1 MKEMDK
7 LEDTEGS
14 FPYKDIINIKYP
26 FPLKKERQS
35 MSVRAGMFAPFAA
48 LTGYDDQ
55 VKETERYTDYEVF
68 LDEDNKNL
76 LDEKL
81 NYIRM
86 HLDEVV
92 VSVVY
97 FVKDKYKS
105 GGKYI
110 TKTGKINKIDNYHR
124 EIIFDDK
131 DKIKISNIIKIDI
144 NT

>member
-1 MKEMDK
+1 MDK
-7 LEDTEGS
+7 LEDIEDK
-14 FPYKDIINIKYP
+14 FPYKDIIDVRYP

-35 MSVRAGMFAPFAA
+35 VSHRAGQFAPFAA
-48 LTGYDDQ
+48 LTGYGDK

-86 HLDEVV
+86 HLNDVL
-92 VSVVY
+92 VSIVY
-97 FVKDKYKS
+97 FVKDKNKS

-110 TKTGKINKIDNYHR
+110 TKTGKINRVDNYHR

-131 DKIKISNIIKIDI
+131 DKIKINNIIKIDI

>member
-7 LEDTEGS
+7 SEDIGDK

-26 FPLKKERQS
+26 FSLKRERQS

-48 LTGYDDQ
+48 LTGYGDQ

-86 HLDEVV
+86 YLDEII

-97 FVKDKYKS
+97 FVKDKNKS

-144 NT
+144 NK

>member
-7 LEDTEGS
+7 SEDIEDN
-14 FPYKDIINIKYP
+14 FPYKDIIDVKYP

-35 MSVRAGMFAPFAA
+35 MFVRAGMFAPFAA
-48 LTGYDDQ
+48 LTGYGDQ

-86 HLDEVV
+86 YLDEII
-92 VSVVY
+92 VSVVTSVEILRCNLCDR
-97 FVKDKYKS
+97 FNRTCD
-105 GGKYI
+105 
-110 TKTGKINKIDNYHR
+110 IDSYRMLLIQTHQHIEHNSPR
-124 EIIFDDK
+124 R
-131 DKIKISNIIKIDI
+131 
-144 NT
+144 

>member
-7 LEDTEGS
+7 LEDIEDK
-14 FPYKDIINIKYP
+14 FPYKDIIDVRYP

-35 MSVRAGMFAPFAA
+35 VSHRAGQFAPFAA
-48 LTGYDDQ
+48 LTGYGDK

-68 LDEDNKNL
+68 LDEDNKSL

-86 HLDEVV
+86 HLNDVL
-92 VSVVY
+92 VSIVY
-97 FVKDKYKS
+97 FVKDKNKS

-110 TKTGKINKIDNYHR
+110 TKTGKINRVDNYHR
-124 EIIFDDK
+124 EIIIDDK
-131 DKIKISNIIKIDI
+131 DKIKINNIIKIDI

>member
-7 LEDTEGS
+7 SEDIEDK
-14 FPYKDIINIKYP
+14 FPYKDIIDVRYP

-35 MSVRAGMFAPFAA
+35 VSHRAGQFAPFAA
-48 LTGYDDQ
+48 LTGYGDK

-68 LDEDNKNL
+68 LDEDNKSL

-86 HLDEVV
+86 HLNDVL
-92 VSVVY
+92 VSIVY
-97 FVKDKYKS
+97 FVKDKNKS

-110 TKTGKINKIDNYHR
+110 TKTGKINRVDNYHR

-131 DKIKISNIIKIDI
+131 DKIKINNIIKIDI

>member
-7 LEDTEGS
+7 LEDIEDK
-14 FPYKDIINIKYP
+14 FLYKDILDVRYP

-35 MSVRAGMFAPFAA
+35 MSHRAGQFAPFAA
-48 LTGYDDQ
+48 LTGYGDQ

-81 NYIRM
+81 NYIM
-86 HLDEVV
+86 LHLDEVV

-97 FVKDKYKS
+97 FVKDKSKS

-110 TKTGKINKIDNYHR
+110 TKIGRISKVDNYHR
-124 EIIFDDK
+124 EVIFDNK
-131 DKIKISNIIKIDI
+131 ERIKINNIIKIDI
-144 NT
+144 NI

>member
-1 MKEMDK
+1 MKGMDK
-7 LEDTEGS
+7 LEDIEDN

-35 MSVRAGMFAPFAA
+35 MSTRAGMFAPFAA
-48 LTGYDDQ
+48 LTGYGDQ

-86 HLDEVV
+86 HLDEVLI
-92 VSVVY
+92 SVVY

-110 TKTGKINKIDNYHR
+110 TKTGKINKVDNYHR
-124 EIIFDDK
+124 EIVFDDK

-144 NT
+144 NK

>member
-1 MKEMDK
+1 MKETDK
-7 LEDTEGS
+7 LEDIEDK

-26 FPLKKERQS
+26 FSLKRERQS

-48 LTGYDDQ
+48 LTGYGDQ

-86 HLDEVV
+86 HLDEVLI
-92 VSVVY
+92 SVVY
-97 FVKDKYKS
+97 FIKDKNKS

-124 EIIFDDK
+124 EIVFDDK

-144 NT
+144 NK

>member
-1 MKEMDK
+1 MREMDK
-7 LEDTEGS
+7 SVDIEDK

-35 MSVRAGMFAPFAA
+35 MSARAGQFAPFAA

-55 VKETERYTDYEVF
+55 VRETERYTDYEVF
-68 LDEDNKNL
+68 LDEDNKFL

-86 HLDEVV
+86 HIDDID

-97 FVKDKYKS
+97 FLKDKKKS

-110 TKTGKINKIDNYHR
+110 TKIGKIKRIDNYHE
-124 EIIFDDK
+124 EIIFADK
-131 DKIKISNIIKIDI
+131 DKIKINNIIKIEI
-144 NT
+144 IK

>member
-7 LEDTEGS
+7 LEDIEDN

-26 FPLKKERQS
+26 FNLNKERQS
-35 MSVRAGMFAPFAA
+35 ISVRAGMFAPFAA
-48 LTGYDDQ
+48 LNGYGDQ
-55 VKETERYTDYEVF
+55 VKEVERYTDYEVF

-76 LDEKL
+76 LDEKF

-86 HLDEVV
+86 HLDDVF

-97 FVKDKYKS
+97 FVKDKNKS

-110 TKTGKINKIDNYHR
+110 TKTGKIKRVDDYRR

-131 DKIKISNIIKIDI
+131 GKIKIR
-144 NT
+144 